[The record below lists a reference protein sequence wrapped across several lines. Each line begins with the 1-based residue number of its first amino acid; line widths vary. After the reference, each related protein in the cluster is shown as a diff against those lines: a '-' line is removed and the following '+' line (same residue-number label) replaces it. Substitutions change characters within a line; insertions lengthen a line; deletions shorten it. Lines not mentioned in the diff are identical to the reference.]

1 VRDRFRGAGLATPEL
16 DARLLAEL
24 AFGLRGIELVT
35 REREPA
41 PTAGLRLLDAYAE
54 RRLSGEPVARIVG
67 EREFYGLP
75 FGLVP
80 ETLVPRPE
88 TEMLVDF
95 ALERLPP
102 ARLARILDLG
112 TGTGC
117 IVIAVL
123 GNRPLATGVAIDL
136 SGAAAV
142 CAVANASRNGVER
155 RLDVRVGA
163 WFAPLRPNE
172 RFDLILSNPPYI
184 ESAEIDGLAPEVR
197 EHDPRLALD
206 GGPDGLA
213 PYREI
218 AAGAAA
224 FLAPGGWLVLEI
236 GSGQGPAVA
245 ALLETQ
251 GLVEVA
257 VKKDLAGLDRMVV
270 AHHVSLNA
278 VRGQNRAD

>member
-1 VRDRFRGAGLATPEL
+1 
-16 DARLLAEL
+16 
-24 AFGLRGIELVT
+24 
-35 REREPA
+35 
-41 PTAGLRLLDAYAE
+41 
-54 RRLSGEPVARIVG
+54 VG